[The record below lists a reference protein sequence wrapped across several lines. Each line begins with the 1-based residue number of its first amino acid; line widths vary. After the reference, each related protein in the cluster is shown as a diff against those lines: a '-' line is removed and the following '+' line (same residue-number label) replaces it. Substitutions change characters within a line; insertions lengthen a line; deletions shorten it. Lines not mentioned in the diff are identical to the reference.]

1 MKTSNMIKTSNIW
14 IGLGALL
21 PLTATASHAAPSSV
35 GPTGLLNVPTTDTVP
50 VGRFQA
56 MLAYDRL
63 KVGGTKISVA
73 PIVNLEHG
81 FGRGEVGIS
90 YFNVRGNASVKAF
103 NAKYLLA
110 PESAK
115 SPAIAAGVIYLN
127 GNTSETDLYLVT
139 SYLFGKSRNVR
150 ATGGLLYQRP
160 NSTSTN
166 HFTGMAG
173 IEFGNPQ
180 KTSFGIDYIADDVA
194 AGRLLGAVLRQRIT
208 PDITAQIGVG
218 NHSRLFAGVTAEF
231 GGK

>member
-1 MKTSNMIKTSNIW
+1 MNKSNLWMV
-14 IGLGALL
+14 LGALL
-21 PLTATASHAAPSSV
+21 PLTATASYAAPSSI

-50 VGRFQA
+50 AGRFQA

-63 KVGGTKISVA
+63 KVGDTKISVA
-73 PIVNLEHG
+73 PIVSLEAG
-81 FGRGEVGIS
+81 FGRGEVGVS
-90 YFNVRGNASVKAF
+90 YFNVRGSTSVKAF

-110 PESAK
+110 PESAR

-139 SYLFGKSRNVR
+139 SYRFGKSDNIR

-166 HFTGMAG
+166 HFTEMIG

-194 AGRLLGAVLRQRIT
+194 AGSLLGAVVRHRIT
-208 PDITAQIGVG
+208 PDIAAQIGVG
-218 NHSRLFAGVTAEF
+218 NHSRFFAGVTVEF

>member
-1 MKTSNMIKTSNIW
+1 MKQMKTSNLLR
-14 IGLGALL
+14 GLGALL
-21 PLTATASHAAPSSV
+21 PLTATAAYAAPSSV
-35 GPTGLLNVPTTDTVP
+35 GPTGLLNMPTTDTVSA
-50 VGRFQA
+50 GRSEV

-63 KVGGTKISVA
+63 SVGDTKISVA
-73 PIVNLEHG
+73 PIVNLEYG
-81 FGRGEVGIS
+81 FGKGEIGVS

-127 GNTSETDLYLVT
+127 GNTSETDLYVVT
-139 SYLFGKSRNVR
+139 SYRFGKSDNIR

-166 HFTGMAG
+166 HFTGMVG
-173 IEFGNPQ
+173 VEVGNPQ
-180 KTSFGIDYIADDVA
+180 KTSLGIDYIADDVA
-194 AGRLLGAVLRQRIT
+194 AGSLLGAVVRHRIT
-208 PDITAQIGVG
+208 PDIAAQIGVG
-218 NHSRLFAGVTAEF
+218 NRSRLFAGVTVQF